1 MGYNMS
7 PLSWLKKS
15 ECHWA
20 PVSSLARLNLRASS
34 DNTKRGSERVFEE
47 FNRVIFSKRNGKKH
61 KIRFWIGWQ
70 IADDWFTLCDS
81 NRDRKVPARTFPVL
95 DREETNGDV
104 AQLVRA
110 AES

>member
-1 MGYNMS
+1 M
-7 PLSWLKKS
+7 
-15 ECHWA
+15 
-20 PVSSLARLNLRASS
+20 
-34 DNTKRGSERVFEE
+34 
-47 FNRVIFSKRNGKKH
+47 IFSKRNGKKH

-70 IADDWFTLCDS
+70 IADDWFTLCHS
-81 NRDRKVPARTFPVL
+81 NRERKVPVMKFPVL